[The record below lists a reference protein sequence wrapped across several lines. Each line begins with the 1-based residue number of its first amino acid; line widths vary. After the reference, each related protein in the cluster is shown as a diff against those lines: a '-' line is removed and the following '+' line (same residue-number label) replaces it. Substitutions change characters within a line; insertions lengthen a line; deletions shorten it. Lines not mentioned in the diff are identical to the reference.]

1 MSNGKG
7 NELMAWEL
15 QNGGYS
21 DSEHQLLKIEG
32 YDHVTRLLEKAQAIS
47 RTFNLMGNKEEL
59 EIEILESTDTLV
71 RTSKAK
77 DGKLSELKDGG
88 RQVERATYLLQIT
101 VIPSS

>member
-1 MSNGKG
+1 MRHEKG
-7 NELMAWEL
+7 NELMVWEL

-21 DSEHQLLKIEG
+21 DAEYKLLKIEG

-59 EIEILESTDTLV
+59 EIEILESTDKLV

-88 RQVERATYLLQIT
+88 GQVERATYILQIT
-101 VIPSS
+101 VIS